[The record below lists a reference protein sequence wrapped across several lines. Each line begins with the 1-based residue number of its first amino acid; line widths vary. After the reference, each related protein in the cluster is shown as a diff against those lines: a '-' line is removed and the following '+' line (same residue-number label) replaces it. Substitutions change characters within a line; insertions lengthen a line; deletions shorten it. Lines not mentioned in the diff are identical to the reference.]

1 MGLPIKKLLLEYF
14 AKEQVQDA
22 LRDIGELTTG
32 TKEELVNNLVANWKS
47 YNRDNYELLD
57 FLDGDALQMI
67 CYHYNLDA
75 SDATEDTYIRRIR
88 KAELL
93 EGSSSRKIT
102 RTETPRPPA
111 PEFSRP
117 IILPNSPSPPRRNS
131 SGNDDDSS
139 KKRTNWTKIGA
150 ILTGIAIAV
159 TVLLYVLGSNPTQNN
174 QITNSSGAIQNNV
187 PSHTVSVNQSGGIT
201 ANQVIINNPT
211 INNVPP
217 QRHITSEII
226 DYLTANLPA
235 NKNETILVSSMEGDP
250 EGFQFSNEIVNYLQT
265 NGWKVQVDIA
275 GGEPLYDT
283 GFHIDNST
291 GVTHIWV
298 GFNR

>member
-1 MGLPIKKLLLEYF
+1 MEYF

-22 LRDIGELTTG
+22 LRDIGEPTTD
-32 TKEELVNNLVANWKS
+32 TKEGLVNNLAANWQS

-93 EGSSSRKIT
+93 EGSSSKKIT

-111 PEFSRP
+111 SEFSRP
-117 IILPNSPSPPRRNS
+117 QISDDYPESPPRKNFHE
-131 SGNDDDSS
+131 DDDKSPKHGPNYS
-139 KKRTNWTKIGA
+139 KIIA
-150 ILTGIAIAV
+150 ILTAVGV
-159 TVLLYVLGSNPTQNN
+159 TVAIITLVLGQNDQHNP
-174 QITNSSGAIQNNV
+174 ITNSSDTIQNNA
-187 PSHTVSVNQSGGIT
+187 PSHAASVNQSGGIT

-211 INNVPP
+211 INNAPP
-217 QRHITSEII
+217 QRHVTPEII
-226 DYLTANLPA
+226 DYLNANLPA

-265 NGWKVQVDIA
+265 NGWKVQADIA

-283 GFHIDNST
+283 GLHVDNST
-291 GVTHIWV
+291 GVTHIWI